1 MKAGITP
8 SIKSTIVAIL
18 FFAAVIEL
26 RADTITVTNTN
37 DSGPGSLRQALAD
50 VNDGDTIDFAVTGKI
65 ALTSGELLVDRRIV
79 ISGSGAN
86 NLGLDGNGMS
96 RVLYIAP
103 RTTAV
108 ISGLTISNGNES
120 NGGGVYNDHATL
132 TLTNCVI
139 SGNVA
144 ASDGGGIFADGSENG
159 RATVTIS
166 NSTLNAN
173 SALDGGG
180 IYMAGLLNGN
190 AVLTVDSS
198 TLSGNTAEVY
208 GGGIFTAGVNGNFTA
223 QIINSTFNENSASS
237 KGGGIY
243 NFGGP
248 LGTATLQ
255 IGNTTFVDNAAQ
267 SSGDSIYN
275 VGALGGG
282 GTTILVNTILK
293 TGAAGR
299 NIVNEAGSIQ
309 SFGYNLS
316 SDDGSGYLTGPGDQ
330 INTDPII
337 GPLQDNG
344 GPTFT
349 HELLAGSPAI
359 DAGDPAFTPPP
370 FFDQRGPDF
379 FRVRNGRI
387 DIGSFEVQVGS
398 TPTPT
403 PPPTPTP
410 TPRATPTPRS
420 RPTPRHRPTPP

>member
-1 MKAGITP
+1 MKSP
-8 SIKSTIVAIL
+8 SNIKSAIVVML
-18 FFAAVIEL
+18 FLATVIAL

-37 DSGPGSLRQALAD
+37 DSGPGSLRQALVDA
-50 VNDGDTIDFAVTGKI
+50 NDGDTITFAVTGTI
-65 ALTSGELLVDRRIV
+65 ALTSGELLVDTRIT
-79 ISGSGAN
+79 ISGPGTN

-103 RTTAV
+103 RTTVV
-108 ISGLTISNGNES
+108 ISGLTITNGNEG

-144 ASDGGGIFADGSENG
+144 SSDGGGIFADGSESG
-159 RATVTIS
+159 RASVTIS

-173 SALDGGG
+173 SAQDGGG

-190 AVLTVDSS
+190 AVLTVNGS
-198 TLSGNTAEVY
+198 TLSGNTADVY

-248 LGTATLQ
+248 LGMATLQ

-275 VGALGGG
+275 VGALGSG

-299 NIVNEAGSIQ
+299 NIVNEAGSVQ

-316 SDDGSGYLTGPGDQ
+316 SDDGSGYLIAPGDQ
-330 INTDPII
+330 INTDPLL

-349 HELLAGSPAI
+349 HELLTASLAI
-359 DAGDPAFTPPP
+359 DAGDPSFTSPP
-370 FFDQRGPDF
+370 FYDQRGPDF
-379 FRVRNGRI
+379 FRMRNGRI

-403 PPPTPTP
+403 PTPRPAP
-410 TPRATPTPRS
+410 TPRA
-420 RPTPRHRPTPP
+420 RPASHPRPTPP